1 MEEEY
6 QDYETLILETEDGT
20 EQEYAIIDRFEAEGR
35 NYIII
40 AAIEEDAVSEETFLF
55 RCNETEDSID
65 LEEIE
70 DDAEFD
76 RVSDYY
82 DAAYGPKE
90 EQ

>member
-6 QDYETLILETEDGT
+6 QDYETLILTDEDNV
-20 EQEYAIIDRFEAEGR
+20 EWEYAIVDRFEAEGR
-35 NYIII
+35 NYIIL
-40 AAIEEDAVSEETFLF
+40 APIEDDAVGEDTYLYRCKEDEE
-55 RCNETEDSID
+55 NIE

-82 DAAYGPKE
+82 DQTHAPKE
-90 EQ
+90 

>member
-6 QDYETLILETEDGT
+6 QDYETLILEAEDGS

-35 NYIII
+35 NYIIL
-40 AAIEEDAVSEETFLF
+40 AAIEDDAVSEETFLF
-55 RCNETEDSID
+55 RCTETEDSVD

-76 RVSDYY
+76 RISDYY
-82 DAAYGPKE
+82 DETFAPKE
-90 EQ
+90 